1 MIIRNL
7 TYDFFQP
14 LKKSD
19 KVSSALR
26 LMYEYKISHA
36 PVVEESTYLGIISE
50 NDLLVMPNKSEKIES
65 LCKALPKPFIK
76 ENEHILNALNIISN
90 LQIEVLPV
98 LDNDHQYKGLITAEQ
113 VLKEIAGIFSLE
125 NPGGIIILEVNLN
138 DYSMSEIARI
148 IEAND
153 TKILSSGVKII
164 PDSTKIEITLKLNV
178 MNIEPV
184 NQTFMRYNYNIIFYF
199 GDNEKNEEVLKER
212 YELLMR
218 YLNT

>member
-1 MIIRNL
+1 M
-7 TYDFFQP
+7 
-14 LKKSD
+14 
-19 KVSSALR
+19 
-26 LMYEYKISHA
+26 
-36 PVVEESTYLGIISE
+36 
-50 NDLLVMPNKSEKIES
+50 
-65 LCKALPKPFIK
+65 
-76 ENEHILNALNIISN
+76 
-90 LQIEVLPV
+90 LPV

-184 NQTFMRYNYNIIFYF
+184 IQTFMRYNYNIIYF
-199 GDNEKNEEVLKER
+199 G
-212 YELLMR
+212 
-218 YLNT
+218 

>member
-1 MIIRNL
+1 M
-7 TYDFFQP
+7 
-14 LKKSD
+14 
-19 KVSSALR
+19 
-26 LMYEYKISHA
+26 
-36 PVVEESTYLGIISE
+36 
-50 NDLLVMPNKSEKIES
+50 
-65 LCKALPKPFIK
+65 
-76 ENEHILNALNIISN
+76 
-90 LQIEVLPV
+90 

-184 NQTFMRYNYNIIFYF
+184 IQNFLCDTITTSFFILEIMK
-199 GDNEKNEEVLKER
+199 KNEEVLKER

>member
-1 MIIRNL
+1 
-7 TYDFFQP
+7 
-14 LKKSD
+14 
-19 KVSSALR
+19 
-26 LMYEYKISHA
+26 
-36 PVVEESTYLGIISE
+36 
-50 NDLLVMPNKSEKIES
+50 
-65 LCKALPKPFIK
+65 
-76 ENEHILNALNIISN
+76 
-90 LQIEVLPV
+90 
-98 LDNDHQYKGLITAEQ
+98 
-113 VLKEIAGIFSLE
+113 
-125 NPGGIIILEVNLN
+125 
-138 DYSMSEIARI
+138 MSEIARI

-184 NQTFMRYNYNIIFYF
+184 IQTFMRYNYNIIFYF

>member
-1 MIIRNL
+1 
-7 TYDFFQP
+7 
-14 LKKSD
+14 
-19 KVSSALR
+19 
-26 LMYEYKISHA
+26 
-36 PVVEESTYLGIISE
+36 
-50 NDLLVMPNKSEKIES
+50 
-65 LCKALPKPFIK
+65 
-76 ENEHILNALNIISN
+76 
-90 LQIEVLPV
+90 V

-184 NQTFMRYNYNIIFYF
+184 IQTFMRYNYNIIFYF